1 VNYSFVSRLQRNFH
15 GLRQDT
21 CNIFQGTD
29 ISGRGCPR
37 LITAMEVTM
46 RRTICVAA
54 TALLLLSG
62 AAFAQ
67 SNTPGHEMQ
76 NKGSKAG
83 SPGASG
89 YSPGHE
95 MQNKGS
101 KSGSPGAS
109 GYAPG
114 HSGTTG
120 SAGSTG
126 TGSTSSGSSGSTSS
140 GSGSAGGSR

>member
-1 VNYSFVSRLQRNFH
+1 MRAFLSLFPGTGNGSL
-15 GLRQDT
+15 GL
-21 CNIFQGTD
+21 
-29 ISGRGCPR
+29 PR
-37 LITAMEVTM
+37 LVTTTESTM
-46 RRTICVAA
+46 RKTICVAA
-54 TALLLLSG
+54 TALLFLSG

-67 SNTPGHEMQ
+67 SNSTPGHEMQ
-76 NKGSKAG
+76 NKGSKTG

-101 KSGSPGAS
+101 KAGSPGAS

-120 SAGSTG
+120 SAGSMG
-126 TGSTSSGSSGSTSS
+126 KGSTSSGAAGSTSS
-140 GSGSAGGSR
+140 GTGSARGSR